1 MIFEEYCLH
10 GIGLGTICEKL
21 NGDLE
26 RYPPPKRNPKDEMP
40 LPRRGVGRSFK
51 PCSETPKYT
60 GARTPSALRPSPGA
74 PSGSGGSRSFVPP
87 AHREAED
94 ALEVEQAVA
103 VLIEMHGV
111 LRLVAQASSD
121 AGLRRVRQLGVGGET
136 MEAVEL
142 VNARAG
148 VVQDAVHYVAP
159 PRRVRKFGR
168 GRFAG
173 ESCRRPGRRDWR
185 IGWPPSR
192 WRRPVHPSPSGLERK
207 ARPAERRRTRRP
219 EHRLDREINQR
230 REGRANLAVTGHPD
244 NTEKSWLTL
253 THPLESLSFVRRHAK
268 LRPRYRRPRVQDFPG
283 NPSRPSL
290 QTLRLRLAYRRL
302 LGEQGGE
309 PLRLSICQQQWVLL
323 VSWPSALLLAHPV
336 ALVAAHH
343 AGPALD
349 LHEVDPRRPD
359 YEQVDLVDRSV
370 GGDELEERERA
381 VGIVIREPLANVVE
395 RLPLPREMRRRD
407 LRPPAR
413 IRPHQVIR
421 IFGVATALNL
431 AVVFRSSVRAGSTYS
446 QEQAITD
453 SRTQR

>member
-10 GIGLGTICEKL
+10 GIGLGAICEKL

-207 ARPAERRRTRRP
+207 TRPAERRRSRRS
-219 EHRLDREINQR
+219 EHRLDRELHQR

-244 NTEKSWLTL
+244 STEKSLADA
-253 THPLESLSFVRRHAK
+253 HA
-268 LRPRYRRPRVQDFPG
+268 PARV
-283 NPSRPSL
+283 
-290 QTLRLRLAYRRL
+290 
-302 LGEQGGE
+302 
-309 PLRLSICQQQWVLL
+309 
-323 VSWPSALLLAHPV
+323 ALLCPPLCKV
-336 ALVAAHH
+336 AAEIPEATGSGFPWKSATTEFMNPTGGAGVGRGVAAPRPEQRLPPRLVAEGARDARHR
-343 AGPALD
+343 ARA
-349 LHEVDPRRPD
+349 
-359 YEQVDLVDRSV
+359 S
-370 GGDELEERERA
+370 DELP
-381 VGIVIREPLANVVE
+381 G
-395 RLPLPREMRRRD
+395 RRD
-407 LRPPAR
+407 APAR
-413 IRPHQVIR
+413 P
-421 IFGVATALNL
+421 GG
-431 AVVFRSSVRAGSTYS
+431 SRA
-446 QEQAITD
+446 
-453 SRTQR
+453 